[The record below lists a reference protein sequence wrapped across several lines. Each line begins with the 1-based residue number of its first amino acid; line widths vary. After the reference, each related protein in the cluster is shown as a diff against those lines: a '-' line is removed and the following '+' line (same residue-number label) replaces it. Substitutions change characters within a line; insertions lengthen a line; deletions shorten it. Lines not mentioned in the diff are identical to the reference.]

1 MNTHM
6 KRRGFLT
13 RGIGVAAA
21 FALSIKPEKLWA
33 VGEVNRLNGSRVKLA
48 VNAYCFNAALL
59 AGKMTLEDVIDYCV
73 AHNVDGVDLT
83 GYYFHGY
90 PAVPSDDYIFKL
102 KKKAYLNGVAINCT
116 GVRNDFTI
124 ADAAARQGQ
133 IQLVKDWIGVAA
145 KLGANVVRVFCG
157 PGSPGGPTFDQI
169 LEWAVPAYRECAEY
183 GKQRGVIVA
192 VQPHHDLLQT
202 VQNTLRVVQA
212 VHYDWFSVLL
222 DVGSLRED
230 DPYFAIEKL
239 LPYTCTWQFKEEVF
253 AAGKSTP
260 IDLVRVKQIIDKVGF
275 RGFLPI
281 EADNPANF
289 IEKVRK
295 AMS

>member
-1 MNTHM
+1 MNTHI

-13 RGIGVAAA
+13 HGIGAAA
-21 FALSIKPEKLWA
+21 ACALSIRPETLWA
-33 VGEVNRLNGSRVKLA
+33 VGEVNRLKGSRVKLA

-59 AGKMTLEDVIDYCV
+59 AGKMSLEDVVDYCV
-73 AHNVDGVDLT
+73 AQNVEGVDLT

-102 KKKAYLNGVAINCT
+102 KKKAYLNGVTINCT
-116 GVRNDFTI
+116 GVRNDFTL

-157 PGSPGGPTFDQI
+157 PGTPDGPTFDQI
-169 LEWAVPAYRECAEY
+169 LEWAVPAYQECAEY
-183 GKQRGVIVA
+183 GKQHGVIVA
-192 VQPHHDLLQT
+192 VQPHHDMLQT

-212 VHYDWFSVLL
+212 VNSEWFSVLL

-230 DPYFAIEKL
+230 DPYLAIEKL

-260 IDLVRVKQIIDKVGF
+260 IDLVRIKQIIDKVGF